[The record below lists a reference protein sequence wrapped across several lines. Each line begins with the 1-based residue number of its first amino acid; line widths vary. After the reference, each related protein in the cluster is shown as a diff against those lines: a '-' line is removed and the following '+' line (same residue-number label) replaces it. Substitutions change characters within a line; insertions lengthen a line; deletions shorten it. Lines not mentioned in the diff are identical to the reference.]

1 MTTQISDFASPQ
13 MLMPGLPRLGEARV
27 RLGPLNAR
35 PGQVVQY
42 CGRIRGGPKFGLY
55 GRVVEARPRKAVVDM
70 GDNGTWH
77 IPYYMLAVPAQ
88 AA

>member
-1 MTTQISDFASPQ
+1 MTTLTADFASPQ
-13 MLMPGLPRLGEARV
+13 MPMPGFARRGESRI

-42 CGRIRGGPKFGLY
+42 CGRIRGGPKFGLH
-55 GRVVEARPRKAVVDM
+55 GRVMEARPRQAVVDM
-70 GDNGTWH
+70 GTNGTWH
-77 IPYYMLAVPAQ
+77 IPYYMLAVPPQ